1 MVSPV
6 EVRTHLIWL
15 GEDGIIRAKVKPH
28 VKIDLQDAKVCMR
41 VISEVC
47 GGKRTPALI
56 DMTGLVEMDREARL
70 FFAGEETARVES
82 AAALLI
88 NSPVARAVGNFFM
101 GFNKPILPTRLFTS
115 EAEALA
121 WLKGFLK

>member
-15 GEDGIIRAKVKPH
+15 GDDGIVRAKVKPH
-28 VKIDLQDAKVCMR
+28 VKITLDDAKICIR
-41 VISEVC
+41 AISEVC
-47 GGKRTPALI
+47 GGKQTPALV
-56 DMTGLVEMDREARL
+56 DMTDLVEMEREVRL
-70 FFAGEETARVES
+70 FFAGEETARVET

-88 NSPVARAVGNFFM
+88 NSPVARAIGNFFM
-101 GFNKPILPTRLFTS
+101 GFNKPILPVRLFTS